1 MAPPKAVAWPEE
13 IYDDADVLSLDEQG
27 RFVVCR
33 VCAQSFEI
41 FGGKTPKPVNM
52 NACFRT
58 CAWETY
64 KRRTNAHR
72 WVERIRSSSSHSAS
86 SRERS
91 PPTTSSGRLSMVVQ
105 QPAAE
110 QSTEMRPFD
119 RQHALAAAINRIYER
134 ESSSAQMEANTGSFQ
149 QLLASA
155 QSQEDSRNLVVS
167 SGDRREDA
175 ATQALAAAP
184 PLSVGTVSGLHVTAR
199 LPTAAED

>member
-1 MAPPKAVAWPEE
+1 
-13 IYDDADVLSLDEQG
+13 
-27 RFVVCR
+27 
-33 VCAQSFEI
+33 
-41 FGGKTPKPVNM
+41 
-52 NACFRT
+52 
-58 CAWETY
+58 
-64 KRRTNAHR
+64 
-72 WVERIRSSSSHSAS
+72 
-86 SRERS
+86 
-91 PPTTSSGRLSMVVQ
+91 MVVQ